1 MTGSSGSRRDE
12 QSVQFSLKDLLK
24 LEEERLDEQR
34 RELETRLAQ
43 EKATAQNEA
52 LRKAAEA
59 QAREEAIEKEIA
71 AQKAAELDAL
81 ARREAMQK
89 ALVEQARL
97 EVEARTRTEERDLER
112 RHEIELAK
120 ARATNPKSH
129 GLGSIAGSAL
139 LGGVVML
146 LVVAGIHFG
155 VTKPA
160 ADHRMAE
167 MQTTLGSLETR
178 VTEANRLAQDERKRA
193 DELQGQLNK
202 ANQKIAELSTKTT
215 TTTTTTTTGTVRNP
229 TSGRVTPPPPP
240 PPPPVVCLKGDP
252 LCPTIQ

>member
-1 MTGSSGSRRDE
+1 MRDE

-24 LEEERLDEQR
+24 LEEERLEEQR
-34 RELETRLAQ
+34 RELETRAAQ
-43 EKATAQNEA
+43 EKEAARNEA

-59 QAREEAIEKEIA
+59 QAQQEAIEKEMA

-97 EVEARTRTEERDLER
+97 EVEARARTEERELER

-120 ARATNPKSH
+120 VRA
-129 GLGSIAGSAL
+129 LGSANQKSQLGSLAGSAL
-139 LGGVVML
+139 LGGAVML

-155 VTKPA
+155 VMKPA
-160 ADHRMAE
+160 ADRRMAD
-167 MQTTLGSLETR
+167 MQSTLSSLETR
-178 VTEANRLAQDERKRA
+178 VMEADLRAQDERKRG
-193 DELQGQLNK
+193 DELQGQLNS
-202 ANQKIAELSTKTT
+202 ANQKIAELSTRKPAA
-215 TTTTTTTTGTVRNP
+215 TTGPGTGPSPVVRNP
-229 TSGRVTPPPPP
+229 TGVRGGGAPPPPP
-240 PPPPVVCLKGDP
+240 PAPVTCLKGDP